1 MEVLIVVIVA
11 ILVIA
16 LATAVAP
23 KLGIAGPLILLLVGG
38 AVSVLPFVEI
48 PEIDPEWIL
57 VGVLPPLLY
66 SAAVSLPAIEFRRDF
81 GPIAGLSFLLVI
93 VSSIVLGLFFIAVIP
108 GIQPA
113 IAVALGA
120 ILSPTDAVAT
130 SIVKRLGVSRRV
142 VTMLEGESL
151 LNDATALVLLRTMI
165 ASVAVATTAAGD
177 AGVGVG
183 FIPAFAWGVLVA
195 AVVGAIVG
203 LLNLR
208 LRALIKNSAA
218 NTAVGFVVPFI
229 AYIPTEELGGSGLVA
244 AVVAGI
250 VTGQGA
256 ARLVLTRAA
265 PFRRAQLADDRT
277 RARGRRVPGHGPRA
291 ERDRDAEHRGP
302 QRTRHRARHRGRRA
316 RDPDRGARGL
326 CLRPRLAAEP
336 ARPRPS
342 AQPPR
347 GDVGAHRRDRVGRRP
362 ACELRRPGDRA
373 DGPRADA
380 GDDGAR
386 PPASRRRR
394 NRRDDVSFD
403 SPRAQRRLAS
413 MRARVARAMNDL
425 DYYQASPL
433 GWKHGAIIVWAGMRG
448 VVTLAA
454 AQTLPRDDTSDRA
467 LLVFIAFA
475 VAAGS
480 LMLQGFT
487 LPWVVR
493 LLRLDRPG
501 DDSLDKAEQSALD
514 DELRDAAAAALSDPA
529 LRRRDGTAFPDELVA
544 VVGSRMVDPP
554 DDTDNL
560 PTRDLLEL
568 RVAMIEAM
576 RSRLNELSSGGGYST
591 PALRHALAELDA
603 DQLSVELRLDDED

>member
-1 MEVLIVVIVA
+1 MLIVVILA

-23 KLGIAGPLILLLVGG
+23 KLGIAGPLILLLVGA

-165 ASVAVATTAAGD
+165 ASVAVATTVAGD
-177 AGVGVG
+177 AGVGAG

-195 AVVGAIVG
+195 VVVGAVVG

-256 ARLVLTRAA
+256 ARWFSPEQRRSDELNWRTIELVLEGAVFLVMGLELNGIVTQNIEDHNGLGTGLAIAAAALAILIAVRAGYVSLLVWLQS
-265 PFRRAQLADDRT
+265 R
-277 RARGRRVPGHGPRA
+277 RARGR
-291 ERDRDAEHRGP
+291 
-302 QRTRHRARHRGRRA
+302 QRSRLEAMSARIDEIASGDGSPAGSAALARRHPEAGTT
-316 RDPDRGARGL
+316 
-326 CLRPRLAAEP
+326 
-336 ARPRPS
+336 
-342 AQPPR
+342 
-347 GDVGAHRRDRVGRRP
+347 
-362 ACELRRPGDRA
+362 
-373 DGPRADA
+373 
-380 GDDGAR
+380 GDDGAG
-386 PPASRRRR
+386 PPASRRRRR
-394 NRRDDVSFD
+394 NRRDDVNLD

-413 MRARVARAMNDL
+413 MRARVARALNDL

-454 AQTLPRDDTSDRA
+454 AQTLPREDTSDRA

-501 DDSLDKAEQSALD
+501 DDSLDKAEQSTLD
-514 DELRDAAAAALSDPA
+514 DELRDAAVTALSDPA

-554 DDTDNL
+554 DDRDEL

-576 RSRLNELSSGGGYST
+576 RARLNELSSGGGYST

>member
-1 MEVLIVVIVA
+1 MEVLIVVIIA
-11 ILVIA
+11 IVVIA

-23 KLGIAGPLILLLVGG
+23 KLGIAGPLILVLVGG
-38 AVSVLPFVEI
+38 AVSLLPFVEI
-48 PEIDPEWIL
+48 PEINPDFIL

-93 VSSIVLGLFFIAVIP
+93 ISSVLLGFFFMAVVP
-108 GIQPA
+108 GIHPA
-113 IAVALGA
+113 VAVALGA

-165 ASVAVATTAAGD
+165 ASVGLATSVGGD
-177 AGVGVG
+177 TRIGFG

-195 AVVGAIVG
+195 VVVGAIVG
-203 LLNLR
+203 WLNLR

-256 ARLVLTRAA
+256 ARWFTPEQRRSDEHNWHTIELVLEGAVFLIMGLELSDIVEQNVEQHNGIGTGLGIAFGALAIIIAARAGYVSLLVWLQS
-265 PFRRAQLADDRT
+265 R
-277 RARGRRVPGHGPRA
+277 RARGR
-291 ERDRDAEHRGP
+291 
-302 QRTRHRARHRGRRA
+302 QRTRLEAMNTRLDQIAHGSAVPDPRYRSRHGEA
-316 RDPDRGARGL
+316 
-326 CLRPRLAAEP
+326 
-336 ARPRPS
+336 
-342 AQPPR
+342 
-347 GDVGAHRRDRVGRRP
+347 
-362 ACELRRPGDRA
+362 
-373 DGPRADA
+373 
-380 GDDGAR
+380 
-386 PPASRRRR
+386 
-394 NRRDDVSFD
+394 SFD
-403 SPRAQRRLAS
+403 DPRAQRRLTS
-413 MRARVARAMNDL
+413 MRSRVSRALSDL

-454 AQTLPRDDTSDRA
+454 AQTISDDVTDDRA

-475 VAAGS
+475 VAVSS

-487 LPWVVR
+487 LPWLVKA
-493 LLRLDRPG
+493 LRLEKPG

-514 DELRDAAAAALSDPA
+514 DELRDAAVAALSSPA
-529 LRRRDGTAFPDELVA
+529 LRRRDGSEFAEDLVA

-554 DDTDNL
+554 DDADGL
-560 PTRDLLEL
+560 PTSDLLEL
-568 RVAMIEAM
+568 RLAMIEAM
-576 RSRLNELSSGGGYST
+576 RLRLNELSSGGEYST

-603 DQLSVELRLDDED
+603 DQLSLELRLDDEGD